1 MFPIISWEKFAE
13 SFSQGS
19 KHWPIDKQNVL
30 WSWFTPH
37 ITTIFRQNIKT
48 DTLTI
53 WVSFLGVIFYSP
65 DALLPPAL
73 IDFVVHVL
81 S

>member
-1 MFPIISWEKFAE
+1 MVSCQKFVE
-13 SFSQGS
+13 IPQGS
-19 KHWPIDKQNVL
+19 KHWPTDKQDVL
-30 WSWFTPH
+30 WTWFTPH

-53 WVSFLGVIFYSP
+53 WTSFLEVYFYSP
-65 DALLPPAL
+65 GYFIPPAL
-73 IDFVVHVL
+73 IDFAVHVL